1 MKVFFKIILAFLLS
15 LQSALAQD
23 LNSQKPLIVS
33 SINPLHQIILAISG
47 DKSNDVLI
55 INSGFSEHDY
65 NLKKSDAKAVHDAD
79 LIFYVSNDLEKNFAK
94 LVRTQ
99 NKESRAFEL
108 IKISGIKLLH
118 QKNDQNKIDPHI
130 WLNPQNAVKI
140 AEFVAQKISEIDPK
154 NSAQYHKNLEKFK
167 KEILVTEK
175 EIRLHLSK
183 NKTSDYI
190 FFHDGYQYFEDYF
203 GIKPVKIIA
212 GGHDAELSLA
222 EVKEIDFLV
231 KQGAVKCI
239 VGEKWDEKN
248 TARKLAKNY
257 KIRFSE
263 LDTSTA
269 HNYTETLKMIANF
282 CPAI

>member
-23 LNSQKPLIVS
+23 HNSQKPLVVS

-55 INSGFSEHDY
+55 INSSFSEHDY
-65 NLKKSDAKAVHDAD
+65 NLKKSDAKAVAEAA
-79 LIFYVSNDLEKNFAK
+79 LIFYVSEDLEKNFAK
-94 LVRTQ
+94 LVRAQ

-118 QKNDQNKIDPHI
+118 KKNDPNKIDPHI

-140 AEFVAQKISEIDPK
+140 AEFVAQKISQIDPK
-154 NSAQYHKNLEKFK
+154 NSAQYRQNLDKFK

-175 EIRLHLSK
+175 EIRLQISR
-183 NKTSDYI
+183 NKTPDYI

-263 LDTSTA
+263 LDTSAA